1 VSPQR
6 GRAAWLGVLLVL
18 ASCSTM
24 GSRWVAEP
32 MGAPPAESGR
42 ASSIQPPATPPPALP
57 KAPRSHSIGA
67 EDPQAPVRE
76 AQTLSHAM
84 GPTDARGAG
93 LAADAAVASGA
104 RRLGKFRNT
113 YYDFP
118 VEGDYDGRGVALFDP
133 SCRRVAE
140 VPEGFHDAVCV
151 QGSGLLDDGR
161 PVSFARRNCGCAKL
175 CPRTGQRICFEALSG
190 NDYPWGRGAM
200 GRAIVPL
207 LTVAVDS
214 KVIPLG
220 TPLYI
225 PEYVGM
231 PRDLEETSEH
241 DGCFIAQDRGLK
253 VRGQHVDIFTG
264 DTAMTELWN
273 RLLPSNKGVTV
284 VVGSPRC
291 AR

>member
-1 VSPQR
+1 VSAR
-6 GRAAWLGVLLVL
+6 RASAAWCSVLLAL

-32 MGAPPAESGR
+32 MGAPPDESGR
-42 ASSIQPPATPPPALP
+42 ASSIEPPAPTASAPP

-67 EDPQAPVRE
+67 EDPRAALRE
-76 AQTLSHAM
+76 AHSLSHAM
-84 GPTDARGAG
+84 DERDERRTRGAAE
-93 LAADAAVASGA
+93 AAAQSGG
-104 RRLGKFRNT
+104 RRLGTFRNT

-118 VEGDYDGRGVALFDP
+118 VERDYDGRGVALFDRR
-133 SCRRVAE
+133 CKRVAE
-140 VPEGFHDAVCV
+140 VPQGFHDAVCV

-161 PVSFARRNCGCAKL
+161 PVSFARRDCACAKV
-175 CPRTGQRICFEALSG
+175 CPRTGQRICYEALNSH
-190 NDYPWGRGAM
+190 DFPWGRGAM

-220 TPLYI
+220 TSLYI

-231 PRDLEETSEH
+231 PRDLEESAEH

-264 DTAMTELWN
+264 DESMTELWN
-273 RLLPSNKGVTV
+273 RLMPSNRGVTV
-284 VVGSPRC
+284 VIDSPRC

>member
-1 VSPQR
+1 
-6 GRAAWLGVLLVL
+6 
-18 ASCSTM
+18 M

-32 MGAPPAESGR
+32 MGAPPAEHGG
-42 ASSIQPPATPPPALP
+42 ASRIQPPAPAPPALP
-57 KAPRSHSIGA
+57 KAPRAHSIGA
-67 EDPQAPVRE
+67 EDPQAAVRE
-76 AQTLSHAM
+76 AQTLEPA
-84 GPTDARGAG
+84 TALDDQRRARNVAEAGAT
-93 LAADAAVASGA
+93 SGG

-118 VEGDYDGRGVALFDP
+118 VERDYDGRGVALFDA

-140 VPEGFHDAVCV
+140 VPQGFHDAVCV

-161 PVSFARRNCGCAKL
+161 PVSFARRDCGCAKV
-175 CPRTGQRICFEALSG
+175 CPRTGQRICFEALNGS
-190 NDYPWGRGAM
+190 DYPWGRGAM

-220 TPLYI
+220 TSLYI

-231 PRDLEETSEH
+231 PRDLDQTAEH

-253 VRGQHVDIFTG
+253 VKGQHVDIFTG
-264 DTAMTELWN
+264 DESMTELWN
-273 RLLPSNKGVTV
+273 RMLPSNRGVTV
-284 VVGSPRC
+284 VIDSPRC
-291 AR
+291 SRAAN

>member
-1 VSPQR
+1 
-6 GRAAWLGVLLVL
+6 VLLAL

-24 GSRWVAEP
+24 GSRWVAQP
-32 MGAPPAESGR
+32 MGETPDERGR
-42 ASSIQPPATPPPALP
+42 ASRVQPPAPASPALP

-67 EDPQAPVRE
+67 EDPRTAVRE
-76 AQTLSHAM
+76 AHTLASAMEHA
-84 GPTDARGAG
+84 GPRGARAIE
-93 LAADAAVASGA
+93 AAAASGG
-104 RRLGKFRNT
+104 RRLGTFRNT

-118 VEGDYDGRGVALFDP
+118 LERDYDGRGVALFDA

-161 PVSFARRNCGCAKL
+161 PVSFARRDCGCAKL

-190 NDYPWGRGAM
+190 HDYPWGRGAM

-220 TPLYI
+220 TSLYI

-231 PRDLEETSEH
+231 PRDLDQATEH

-253 VRGQHVDIFTG
+253 VKGEHVDIFTG
-264 DTAMTELWN
+264 DEAMTDLWN
-273 RLLPSNKGVTV
+273 RMLPSNEGVTV
-284 VVGSPRC
+284 VVDSPRC

>member
-1 VSPQR
+1 
-6 GRAAWLGVLLVL
+6 
-18 ASCSTM
+18 M
-24 GSRWVAEP
+24 GSRWVAQP
-32 MGAPPAESGR
+32 MGEPADEHGR
-42 ASSIQPPATPPPALP
+42 ASSVQPPASAPAALP

-67 EDPQAPVRE
+67 EDPRTAVRE
-76 AQTLSHAM
+76 AQTLSPA
-84 GPTDARGAG
+84 TD
-93 LAADAAVASGA
+93 LADERRASRAVEAAAASGG

-118 VEGDYDGRGVALFDP
+118 VERDYDGRGVALFDGN
-133 SCRRVAE
+133 CRRVAE

-161 PVSFARRNCGCAKL
+161 PVSFARRDCGCAKV
-175 CPRTGQRICFEALSG
+175 CPRTGQRICFEALDG
-190 NDYPWGRGAM
+190 YDYPWGRGAM

-220 TPLYI
+220 TSIYI

-231 PRDLEETSEH
+231 PRDLDRTTEH

-253 VRGQHVDIFTG
+253 VKGQHIDIFTG
-264 DTAMTELWN
+264 DESMTDLWN
-273 RLLPSNKGVTV
+273 RMLPSNKGVTV
-284 VVGSPRC
+284 VVDSPRC
-291 AR
+291 ARAGN